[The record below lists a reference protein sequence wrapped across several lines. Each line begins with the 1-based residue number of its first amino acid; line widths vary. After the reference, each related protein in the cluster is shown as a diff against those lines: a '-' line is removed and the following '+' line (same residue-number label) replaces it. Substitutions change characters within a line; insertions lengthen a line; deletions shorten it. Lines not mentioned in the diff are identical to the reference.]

1 MIFIR
6 LSCSHRK
13 QAETGNRKARD
24 KGGTSKVSYVK
35 IEARGIEGPVVTVTI
50 SGLEIA
56 GGLERRRVPQAAP

>member
-1 MIFIR
+1 MGIVFDM
-6 LSCSHRK
+6 LS
-13 QAETGNRKARD
+13 GNLLPLLVES
-24 KGGTSKVSYVK
+24 TMMHPPFSKVSYVK